1 MHGEPQ
7 RSTQAAYEAGGV
19 KQDGHQHA
27 VDGLLA
33 SDAAFHWQSCEVWAR
48 ELLRGLQVLAAKA
61 GWFLAL
67 WAAGDASLTRDQI
80 LCIGLVISA

>member
-33 SDAAFHWQSCEVWAR
+33 SDAAFHW
-48 ELLRGLQVLAAKA
+48 
-61 GWFLAL
+61 
-67 WAAGDASLTRDQI
+67 
-80 LCIGLVISA
+80 